1 MRVNR
6 AGGIFCVAGVEPVS
20 LANCEGNVSQLEV
33 LLSEAECLLS
43 TAVST
48 GECNTLTKRLGGV

>member
-20 LANCEGNVSQLEV
+20 LANCESNLFQLEV
-33 LLSEAECLLS
+33 LLS
-43 TAVST
+43 AV
-48 GECNTLTKRLGGV
+48 NKR